1 MGTCK
6 PSEMA
11 SVYGVPLVEALK
23 LLRVIASRSRSM
35 ASDLVHKFR
44 VMESVVSY
52 ISIDPRYKVQ
62 LSSFLCIFVYEV

>member
-52 ISIDPRYKVQ
+52 ISIDPR
-62 LSSFLCIFVYEV
+62 

>member
-1 MGTCK
+1 VGTCK

-44 VMESVVSY
+44 VMESVISY
-52 ISIDPRYKVQ
+52 ISIDPR
-62 LSSFLCIFVYEV
+62 